1 MTILLI
7 LTPLAL
13 AMALPTL
20 VRKAQRQGHREAV
33 KLMRRAG

>member
-13 AMALPTL
+13 AMTLPAL
-20 VRKAQRQGHREAV
+20 VRRALRQGHREAV
-33 KLMRRAG
+33 RLMRRAG